1 VHWNDD
7 AFPIHR
13 TIINGMTSAL
23 AIKDKTNRLRNSG
36 RITSAN
42 GGKLAHAEIATSIGL
57 IRISSTGGISL

>member
-1 VHWNDD
+1 
-7 AFPIHR
+7 
-13 TIINGMTSAL
+13 MTSAL